1 MNENL
6 SFGGKSIIILQSN
19 FHRQIF
25 KNSFYSKLINFVE
38 SASKLKKDYIL
49 KILNKNESLGAKEKK
64 ESFFLIIKVQLE
76 FQIIFQIYYKANQN
90 FK

>member
-25 KNSFYSKLINFVE
+25 KNSFYSKLINFVG

-49 KILNKNESLGAKEKK
+49 KILNKNESLGAKKK
-64 ESFFLIIKVQLE
+64 RKVFFDNKGATK
-76 FQIIFQIYYKANQN
+76 FQIIFQIYYKAN
-90 FK
+90 